1 MDYFE
6 PKWANLHNERGQ
18 EAYEVYI
25 CNFCEKDLVEEEWNI
40 VDPKVLLEDSI
51 GVLRNIAIFTGKY
64 LCWKLFLINLQG
76 VCCEYCGILTN
87 KFVYRAPPVA
97 AFVSLIK

>member
-18 EAYEVYI
+18 ETYEVYI

-40 VDPKVLLEDSI
+40 VDPKVLLEDSKK
-51 GVLRNIAIFTGKY
+51 VF
-64 LCWKLFLINLQG
+64 
-76 VCCEYCGILTN
+76 
-87 KFVYRAPPVA
+87 
-97 AFVSLIK
+97 

>member
-40 VDPKVLLEDSI
+40 VEPKVLLEDSI

-87 KFVYRAPPVA
+87 NFC
-97 AFVSLIK
+97 L